1 MWQFWIL
8 TIFQNRRVAISQK
21 IILLMIPIKNLTD
34 SCIDSKEVHDMIK
47 REKCVQILRFE
58 QTFEYGIWTNIVVLE
73 NDREKIWNAEYKT

>member
-21 IILLMIPIKNLTD
+21 IILLMIPIRILRIRALIVKRL
-34 SCIDSKEVHDMIK
+34 HDMIK

-58 QTFEYGIWTNIVVLE
+58 QTFKYGIWTNIWCVGK
-73 NDREKIWNAEYKT
+73 R

>member
-21 IILLMIPIKNLTD
+21 IILLMIPIRISPIRALIVKRL
-34 SCIDSKEVHDMIK
+34 HDMIK

-58 QTFEYGIWTNIVVLE
+58 QTFKYGTWTNIWYVGK
-73 NDREKIWNAEYKT
+73 R